1 MTKTEIIDND
11 AISIEPIS
19 IDLAKDTAVNM
30 ALRVLFTQ
38 IFTPYSVVSLEGKEL
53 SKNIIDEVSNIID
66 QHMKDLQLAFSDFL
80 LRGKCYLYRFN
91 YLNPLSVGFKEF
103 KHYNKEKG
111 RIEYCIKYTVQKPH
125 ESNWWEDEEAEEVQV
140 VIAPAELKNKFPS
153 DVEFYDEK
161 YLGVYHNPIPIHE
174 TIQQIADQKNTLSL
188 KVMPLMTQKALI
200 PTIVGITSNT
210 KAGQVIKT
218 ALSNHQNRTRVYIPA
233 APDEVKLET
242 ISIGKDIPTNLIE
255 TMLYYY
261 DSAIFMGLGTSISIV
276 KASGQELTTSRTVD
290 RNILRIV
297 QGYQQE
303 IERWIYD
310 QLTKLGY
317 NNVWVKFANPDP
329 DWELNMLEK
338 IKMIKEL
345 QQGDETASYDFSS
358 VIERILP
365 TNEYGEILASY
376 PDLTEEEAEKAR
388 KYAEQGKK
396 GLEYITD
403 EDKLKELDKK
413 KKQLEKIISKLENV
427 GDKFGKK
434 SMDDFVN
441 WIKETYERYGYEGM
455 MQNWDELLRSF
466 TKEEMD
472 IFFLDYVA
480 PALNSLKIYDD
491 LDQQTIDLL
500 KQHWEQA
507 FYNIY
512 SSYSQQFLDV
522 LTDGVQK
529 GLGEDEIVRNL
540 KKVAG
545 DVKGQRLQLRAREE
559 INKTYNLSRAKK
571 FWNDKVVYITME
583 DERVRPSH
591 KKLHGMVFVPAEHP
605 ELVPPLGYNCRCT
618 ITPYRGE

>member
-1 MTKTEIIDND
+1 MTKTIDND

-19 IDLAKDTAVNM
+19 IDLAKDAAVNM

-38 IFTPYSVVSLEGKEL
+38 IFTPYSVVSLENREL
-53 SKNIIDEVSNIID
+53 PKNMIDEVSNIID

-91 YLNPLSVGFKEF
+91 YLNPLSSGFQEF
-103 KHYNKEKG
+103 RHYSKEKG
-111 RIEYCIKYTVQKPH
+111 RTEYCIKYTTQKP
-125 ESNWWEDEEAEEVQV
+125 EKDWWEDNSTEEIQV
-140 VIAPAELKNKFPS
+140 VIAPSELKNKFPS
-153 DVEFYDEK
+153 DIEFYGEE
-161 YLGVYHNPIPIHE
+161 YLSVFHNPIPIHE
-174 TIQQIADQKNTLSL
+174 TIQQLADQKNTLAL

-242 ISIGKDIPTNLIE
+242 IDIGKGIPTNLIE

-345 QQGDETASYDFSS
+345 QQSEDTAKYDYSS

-365 TNEYGEILASY
+365 SNEYGGIYASAI
-376 PDLTEEEAEKAR
+376 DLTEEEAEKAVQ
-388 KYAEQGKK
+388 YAEQGKK
-396 GLEYITD
+396 GLEYIDD

-413 KKQLEKIISKLENV
+413 KKQLEKIIGKLENV

-434 SMDDFVN
+434 SMDNFVN
-441 WIKETYERYGYEGM
+441 WIKETYEQHGYEGM

-466 TKEEMD
+466 SKEEMD

-500 KQHWEQA
+500 KQHWERA
-507 FYNIY
+507 FHNIY

-529 GLGEDEIVRNL
+529 GLGEEDIAELL
-540 KKVAG
+540 KKVAK
-545 DVKGQRLQLRAREE
+545 DVKGSRLQMRAREE
-559 INKTYNLSRAKK
+559 MNKTYNLSRAKK

-583 DERVRPSH
+583 DKRVRPSH
-591 KKLHGMVFVPAEHP
+591 KKLNGLVFLPAEHP